1 MNFGKRL
8 RALRTEAGMTQERL
22 ARLADVSNAT
32 VFKLETVEGQDPAWS
47 TVCKLADAL
56 GISVADFRDG
66 DGPTP
71 DTKRPS
77 SPPKGKGKKGG
88 AK

>member
-8 RALRTEAGMTQERL
+8 RALRKEAGMTQEKL

-32 VFKLETVEGQDPAWS
+32 VFKLETVEGQDPSWS

-56 GISVADFRDG
+56 GVSVQEFRDG
-66 DGPTP
+66 DQP
-71 DTKRPS
+71 DAVPS
-77 SPPKGKGKKGG
+77 KGKGKKGG
-88 AK
+88 VK